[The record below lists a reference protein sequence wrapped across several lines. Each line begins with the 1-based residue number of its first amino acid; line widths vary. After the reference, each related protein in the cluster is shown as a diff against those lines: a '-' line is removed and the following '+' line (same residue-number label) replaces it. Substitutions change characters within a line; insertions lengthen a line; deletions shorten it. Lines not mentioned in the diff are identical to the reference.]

1 MSSRSEDPPLSRG
14 NTSGDADVERVVRMM
29 AILKA
34 KRIEQGLTLRKLS
47 GLMNVDFTHVSRSE
61 RGLTQPGLVI
71 LMRWCRA
78 LNLEI
83 ETLFSD
89 TRD

>member
-1 MSSRSEDPPLSRG
+1 VDRIE
-14 NTSGDADVERVVRMM
+14 RMM
-29 AILKA
+29 AILKTERMA
-34 KRIEQGLTLRKLS
+34 QGLTLRKLS
-47 GLMNVDFTHVSRSE
+47 GMMNVDFTHVSRSE

-78 LNLEI
+78 LGVEI
-83 ETLFSD
+83 ETLFRD